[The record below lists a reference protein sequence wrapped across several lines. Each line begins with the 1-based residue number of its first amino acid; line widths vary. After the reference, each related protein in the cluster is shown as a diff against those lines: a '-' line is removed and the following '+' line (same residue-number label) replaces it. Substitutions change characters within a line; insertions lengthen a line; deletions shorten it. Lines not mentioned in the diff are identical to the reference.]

1 MCFNNN
7 ACGMNISYDIKN
19 NLKAKFNGNS
29 FLATPFVFE
38 TQHIDIGMPLTILI
52 WNCGQ
57 RYVLVFEAS

>member
-7 ACGMNISYDIKN
+7 ACGLDISYDIKN
-19 NLKAKFNGNS
+19 NLQAKFNGNS
-29 FLATPFVFE
+29 FLATLLVFG

-52 WNCGQ
+52 WNYGQ